1 MMWRDLLFEAIRN
14 TRAHWLRVLLTS
26 SGIIWG
32 IALFVVMVAMG
43 DANQRHYREKMEV
56 IGRKV
61 IWTIPGSIPR
71 AGTGEQAVRRV
82 ELDVKDPPRL
92 PGSPLIERAEPEL
105 LATPRVL
112 KGGGHI
118 KVVWVLGVGPHTT
131 QIRNYLVA
139 RGRFITPDDVAQRR
153 RVLVIGAK
161 VAERLFGR
169 RSALGQMVR
178 LEGQPFRI
186 VGVSVPKGEQMSNMG
201 PRDDEQVLLPITTAQ
216 ILFTGTDHIDYMIYE
231 PRSRDE
237 GAASVERVRTLIGRH
252 HYFSVADEEALAFFN
267 IWDAI
272 KLIDVILAAIVIF
285 LSACGVLT
293 LAVGAVGVMNIMLV
307 SVTERTREIGLR
319 KALGATPRDLFV
331 QFVFETTIITV
342 AAGVIGVGLGAA
354 IIYGLQSM
362 HQVSGRV
369 DFLLPR
375 ITFPP
380 RLALLSFIVLVG
392 TGILAGI
399 LPALRA
405 ARLDPAEA
413 LREE

>member
-1 MMWRDLLFEAIRN
+1 MWRDLLAEALRN

-71 AGTGEQAVRRV
+71 AGTGEHAVRRV
-82 ELDVKDPPRL
+82 TLDVKDPPRL

-105 LATPRVL
+105 WATPRVL

-118 KVVWVLGVGPHTT
+118 KVVWTVGVGPQAT
-131 QIRNYLVA
+131 QIRNYQIA
-139 RGRFITPDDVAQRR
+139 AGRFITPTDVEQRR
-153 RVLVIGAK
+153 RVLVLGAK

-169 RSALGQMVR
+169 RSALGQAVR
-178 LEGQPFRI
+178 LEGQPFRV
-186 VGVSVPKGEQMSNMG
+186 VGVSVPKGEQMNNMG

-216 ILFTGTDHIDYMIYE
+216 TLFTGNDHIDCILYE
-231 PRSRDE
+231 PRTRDA
-237 GAASVERVRTLIGRH
+237 GGLSMTRVRTLLGRH
-252 HYFSVADEEALAFFN
+252 HYFGVDDEEALAFFN

-272 KLIDVILAAIVIF
+272 KLIDVMLTAIVIF

-319 KALGATPRDLFV
+319 KAVGATPRDLFV

-342 AAGVIGVGLGAA
+342 AAGVVGVALGAG

-362 HQVSGRV
+362 HQISVRA

-380 RLALLSFIVLVG
+380 RLALLSFVVLVG

-405 ARLDPAEA
+405 ARLDPAVA